1 MDLGV
6 MLVNKLRGRPA
17 GAPLLDAGVP
27 PLTPV
32 VTLSPDEKKAEARRL
47 MTLEPSTRDL
57 ARSILVWA
65 RARGLRA
72 TLGKTHRSLAEQ
84 TSLPD
89 ERTGIAAG
97 KIGWH
102 QVGRAF
108 HLVIRDDRGQIDRG
122 AYKTVGDEVER
133 RGGTWLG
140 RRPLRTRAGT
150 YVDDFAHFEHHPGMS
165 LPRYRGTAMAAREMA
180 AASKRAARYG

>member
-17 GAPLLDAGVP
+17 SAPLLDAGVP

-32 VTLSPDEKKAEARRL
+32 VTLSPEEKAAEARRL

-72 TLGKTHRSLAEQ
+72 TLGETHRSLAEQ

-108 HLVIRDDRGQIDRG
+108 HLVIRDERGQLDRS
-122 AYKTVGDEVER
+122 AYRTVGNEVER
-133 RGGTWLG
+133 RGGVWLG
-140 RRPLRTRAGT
+140 RRPLRTRSGKL
-150 YVDDFAHFEHHPGMS
+150 VEDLAHFEFHPGMT
-165 LPRYRGTAMAAREMA
+165 LPRYRGTPLAAREL
-180 AASKRAARYG
+180 ASATKRAARYG